1 MSRKAPKGRPE
12 VPAPTG
18 GGERSSL
25 RGDDVEHRCGHVA
38 IVGRPSVGKS
48 TLVNA
53 LVGERISITSKKP
66 QTTRHRI
73 VGVVTDPDV
82 QFVLVDTPGFQTRHT
97 SPLNT
102 RLNRAVRE
110 ALADVDV
117 VVWVVDASRFND
129 ADRRVLALVPPE
141 MPVVVAL
148 NKVDLVTDKGEL
160 LPRIAEIAA
169 LRSFVAI
176 VPVSAEKGTQLD
188 ALKRELAAQ
197 LPEGPAVY
205 GADDMTDR
213 DERFL
218 AAEYVREQIF
228 RRLGDEVPYAT
239 AVGIESFEHEG
250 DARKIGVVVW
260 VAKPGQRAILLGEGG
275 ATMKV
280 IASEARQA
288 MLRMFGGRVHLEVW
302 VRVKKGWADDDATL
316 ARLGY

>member
-1 MSRKAPKGRPE
+1 
-12 VPAPTG
+12 
-18 GGERSSL
+18 
-25 RGDDVEHRCGHVA
+25 VA

-48 TLVNA
+48 TLLNV
-53 LVGERISITSKKP
+53 LVGERISITSRKP

-73 VGVVTDPDV
+73 VGVLTEPGV
-82 QFVLVDTPGFQTRHT
+82 QYVFVDTPGFQTRHS

-117 VVWVVDASRFND
+117 VLWVVDAARFND
-129 ADRRVLALVPPE
+129 ADRSVIALVPETTPT
-141 MPVVVAL
+141 VVAL
-148 NKVDLVTDKGEL
+148 NKVDLVGDKGEL

-169 LRSFVAI
+169 LREFVAI

-188 ALKRELAAQ
+188 ALKREVASL
-197 LPEGPAVY
+197 LPVGPAVY
-205 GADDMTDR
+205 GDDELTDR

-250 DARKIGVVVW
+250 DARRIGVVVW
-260 VAKPGQRAILLGEGG
+260 VARPGQRAILLGEGG
-275 ATMKV
+275 ATMKA

-288 MLRMFGGRVHLEVW
+288 MLKLFGGRIHLEVW